1 MTPADDSP
9 IWDLLARWEGS
20 ARRGHELAP
29 EELTRDHPDLLP
41 ELTQAIAALKATAW
55 LDRPV
60 GRDPADQPLPAT
72 TFGDYE
78 LLSLIG
84 SGGMGR
90 VFKARHRLMDRVVAL
105 KVLTRGTLAGA
116 DAEQFQN
123 EVRAAAKLTHPNVVA
138 AYDAGL
144 GDDRTP
150 YLVMEFVDGPDLSRV
165 VREQGPL
172 AVEEAVR
179 VVTQAAT
186 ALAYAHSQGILH
198 LDVKPAN
205 LLRGPDGVVKL
216 LDLGLARRREAVV
229 PDAALVGTADYLAPE
244 LSRPDATAD
253 ERADIYALGCT
264 LYHLLVGRPP
274 FAGSI
279 PEVIQAHRDAPAP
292 SLREARPDVPAGL
305 ERVFRRMVA
314 KRPEDRYPSMAEVV
328 RAVESATR
336 TRRAWRWPVAV
347 ALIGLASAGIAL
359 RGRSGSEPDAGPTP
373 VTPVPAAATPAEHP
387 RDVNAPVACFRQAYR
402 AVAHKG
408 AVRTV
413 AFTPDGT
420 GLFTG
425 GDDRAVVWHDLR
437 EGKVR
442 ATMPQT
448 QPVTAV
454 VRAGDRLLV
463 GTANGQVRVWTLA
476 GAEPKEVTAFAR
488 HDGAVTV
495 AAASPDARLA
505 VTGDSAGAFL
515 WDLAVDKPRTVK
527 LPQAVGPVLAV
538 RFLPGGREFAVATG
552 GGAGKPVE
560 VWRCRANPEAANPVQ
575 PLGVARPR
583 ESACATAY
591 AVNGRVM
598 LAAVGAEVYGWG
610 FGSGQAVGI
619 YRGHAKA
626 VRYLAVAGTADT
638 VVSVDEGTVH
648 AWDAGTMT
656 GLWQTPLPGVTAA
669 GISDDGRR
677 IAVGTGAG
685 EVHVFQTGD

>member
-9 IWDLLARWEGS
+9 IWDLLARWEHA
-20 ARRGHELAP
+20 ARQGHEPTP
-29 EELTRDHPDLLP
+29 EELAADRPDLLP
-41 ELTQAIAALKATAW
+41 ELRRAISGLKTTDWLNRPLSAFTA
-55 LDRPV
+55 
-60 GRDPADQPLPAT
+60 PASPPRC
-72 TFGDYE
+72 GDYE

-90 VFKARHRLMDRVVAL
+90 VFKARHPVMDRVVAL

-116 DAEQFQN
+116 DAERFQN

-144 GDDRTP
+144 ADDGTP

-165 VREQGPL
+165 IRERGPMT
-172 AVEEAVR
+172 VEEAVHI
-179 VVTQAAT
+179 VTQVAT
-186 ALAYAHSQGILH
+186 ALAYADREGILH

-229 PDAALVGTADYLAPE
+229 PDAALMGTADYLAPE

-274 FAGSI
+274 FTGSI
-279 PEVIQAHRDAPAP
+279 PEVIQAHRDAPVP

-305 ERVFRRMVA
+305 DRVFQKMTA
-314 KRPEDRYPSMAEVV
+314 KQPEDRYPSMAEVV
-328 RAVESATR
+328 RAVEMATR
-336 TRRAWRWPVAV
+336 TRRAWRWPAAV
-347 ALIGLASAGIAL
+347 AILGLASVGIAL

-373 VTPVPAAATPAEHP
+373 VTPVPAAAAPAEHP
-387 RDVNAPVACFRQAYR
+387 RVLTAPVAGFREAYR

-413 AFTPDGT
+413 AFTADGT
-420 GLFTG
+420 VFTG
-425 GDDRAVVWHDLR
+425 GDDRAVVWHDLG

-442 ATMPQT
+442 ATLPQT

-463 GTANGQVRVWTLA
+463 GTTNGQVRVWTLT
-476 GAEPKEVTAFAR
+476 GSEPKELTAFAR

-495 AAASPDARLA
+495 AASADARLA

-527 LPQAVGPVLAV
+527 LPQTPGSVLAV
-538 RFLPGGREFAVATG
+538 RFLPGGREFAVTTG
-552 GGAGKPVE
+552 GGTGKPVE
-560 VWRCRANPEAANPVQ
+560 VWLWRVNPEAENPVQ
-575 PLGVARPR
+575 PLGIARPK
-583 ESACATAY
+583 ESAGATAF

-598 LAAVGAEVYGWG
+598 LAAVGAEVYGWA

-619 YRGHAKA
+619 YRGHAKP

-638 VVSVDEGTVH
+638 VVSVDDGAVH
-648 AWDAGTMT
+648 AWDAGSMT
-656 GLWQTPLPGVTAA
+656 GTWQAPLPGVTAA

-677 IAVGTGAG
+677 VAVGTGAG
-685 EVHVFQTGD
+685 EVHVFQSSE

>member
-1 MTPADDSP
+1 MTGADDHF
-9 IWDLLARWEGS
+9 WELLARWEDA
-20 ARRGHELAP
+20 ARQGRELTP
-29 EELTRDHPDLLP
+29 EELAAERPDLLA
-41 ELTQAIAALKATAW
+41 ELRRAIPALKTTDW
-55 LDRPV
+55 LNRPLSALTV
-60 GRDPADQPLPAT
+60 PAPPPRC
-72 TFGDYE
+72 GDYE
-78 LLSLIG
+78 LLGLIG

-90 VFKARHRLMDRVVAL
+90 VFKARHRLMDRIVAVKL
-105 KVLTRGTLAGA
+105 LSSRTLAGA
-116 DAEQFQN
+116 DAERFQG
-123 EVRAAAKLTHPNVVA
+123 EVRAAARLTHPNVVA
-138 AYDAGL
+138 AYDAGPA
-144 GDDRTP
+144 DDGTP

-172 AVEEAVR
+172 AVEEAVH

-186 ALAYAHSQGILH
+186 ALAYAHREGILH

-205 LLRGPDGVVKL
+205 LLRGLDGGVKL

-229 PDAALVGTADYLAPE
+229 PDAALMGTADYLAPE
-244 LSRPDATAD
+244 AGWPDATAD

-279 PEVIQAHRDAPAP
+279 PVVIQAHRDAPVP

-305 ERVFRRMVA
+305 DRAFQKMVA
-314 KRPEDRYPSMAEVV
+314 KRPEARYPSMDEVV
-328 RAVESATR
+328 HALERATH
-336 TRRAWRWPVAV
+336 TRRAWRWPLAV
-347 ALIGLASAGIAL
+347 AIIGLASVGIAL

-373 VTPVPAAATPAEHP
+373 VTPVPAAAAPVEHP
-387 RDVNAPVACFRQAYR
+387 RVVNAPVAGFREAYR

-408 AVRTV
+408 TVRTV

-425 GDDRAVVWHDLR
+425 GDDWAVVWHDLG
-437 EGKVR
+437 EGEVR
-442 ATMPQT
+442 ATLPQT

-476 GAEPKEVTAFAR
+476 GAEPKELTAFAR
-488 HDGAVTV
+488 HDRAVTV
-495 AAASPDARLA
+495 AATSPDARLA
-505 VTGDSAGAFL
+505 VTGDAAGAFL
-515 WDLAVDKPRTVK
+515 WDVVVDKPRTVK
-527 LPQAVGPVLAV
+527 LPQTAGPVLALHFV
-538 RFLPGGREFAVATG
+538 PGGREFAVVSRV
-552 GGAGKPVE
+552 GAGKPVE
-560 VWRCRANPEAANPVQ
+560 VWRWRANPEAANPVQ

-583 ESACATAY
+583 ESAGATAF

-619 YRGHAKA
+619 YRGHAKP

-638 VVSVDEGTVH
+638 VVSVDDGAVH
-648 AWDAGTMT
+648 AWNAGAMT

-669 GISDDGRR
+669 GISDDGQRV
-677 IAVGTGAG
+677 AVGTGTG
-685 EVHVFQTGD
+685 EVHVFQTGE